1 MEQRPP
7 GGEPTPEFRLS
18 QESAREIAGQ
28 TGPPRRR
35 RTFLSTDH
43 LSTEAAAAYVDGRLP
58 HAGQTRADVHLAQ
71 CEQCRR
77 EVDDQREARRALR
90 GSGPIRMPSDL
101 RDRLRSLDGLG
112 ETVDGSAPGE
122 RLPGD
127 KSPGERLLGDKTP
140 GERLPGDKTPG
151 ERSPGNGPTGA
162 AGPDV
167 GGGRAEATP
176 WSRLLRR
183 FRGTDH

>member
-7 GGEPTPEFRLS
+7 VGEPTPEFRLS

-58 HAGQTRADVHLAQ
+58 HAGQTRADAHLAQ

-112 ETVDGSAPGE
+112 ETVDGTAPVE
-122 RLPGD
+122 RLP
-127 KSPGERLLGDKTP
+127 GDKTP

>member
-58 HAGQTRADVHLAQ
+58 HAGQTRADAHLAQ

-101 RDRLRSLDGLG
+101 RDRLSSLGGLG
-112 ETVDGSAPGE
+112 ETVDDTAPGSGA
-122 RLPGD
+122 PGA
-127 KSPGERLLGDKTP
+127 GESEPRTP
-140 GERLPGDKTPG
+140 GERT
-151 ERSPGNGPTGA
+151 PGNGPTGA

>member
-35 RTFLSTDH
+35 STFLSTDH

-140 GERLPGDKTPG
+140 GER
-151 ERSPGNGPTGA
+151 SPGNGPTGA